1 MSNNRSMFGGQGIF
15 GRSVKMVPQ
24 NSPLGQGQS
33 LLPPQQGLQV
43 SPLGQV
49 QPQVQPQPQLQGPAP
64 AAPAQKAPYNP
75 QPASFP
81 PKRIPMGNKGD
92 CPICH

>member
-33 LLPPQQGLQV
+33 MLPPQQGLQV

-49 QPQVQPQPQLQGPAP
+49 QPQGQVPSAP
-64 AAPAQKAPYNP
+64 AAAAAPVQKAPYNP
-75 QPASFP
+75 QAASFP
-81 PKRIPMGNKGD
+81 PKRIPMGPKGD
-92 CPICH
+92 CPVCH